1 MLWYALALAW
11 GADLLFVFPYL
22 GPDPLDIQN
31 QGLVGTIKVYAIWL
45 ALDIGILAVPT
56 LFLIDPVLQYFWERT
71 KIGRKLSIDPWS
83 KIAWISLLIILLGV
97 SVGFDSLSYYNPNI

>member
-1 MLWYALALAW
+1 LESL
-11 GADLLFVFPYL
+11 
-22 GPDPLDIQN
+22 N
-31 QGLVGTIKVYAIWL
+31 QGFIDTIRSYAIWL

-71 KIGRKLSIDPWS
+71 NIGRKLSIDPWS
-83 KIAWISLLIILLGV
+83 NVAWIILLIILLGV